1 MKAPMQNHSFRQ
13 TYQFLSWHPTIFLAS
28 NVARTALAVSTR
40 RGHRRGRLADRPRT
54 TSAADRRRSVDATSP
69 KTEEDNADEY
79 YDDVEEDGETM
90 TNEVATKYAM
100 EENAVYDGEDTD
112 DASTADVETRP
123 SSSSSPL
130 IGGGGG
136 DELCSPVEEC
146 ELCHRSWRV
155 MIEKEDEKIS
165 GEYESCATY
174 GRRRK
179 FECTVLSRDE
189 QFRMKVVSASL
200 FDLRRM
206 RIQGGANSGNSGNSP
221 KPNGTF
227 PPPPNS
233 METPSPAATYRPETT
248 PFDLTHP
255 SDPIDHPPPP
265 RSSPV

>member
-1 MKAPMQNHSFRQ
+1 MQNHSFRQ

-179 FECTVLSRDE
+179 FECTVLSRGERPWSVDRG
-189 QFRMKVVSASL
+189 FRPVELGTYIALPFVLCSWDIAQSTQPCFACCILSHSL
-200 FDLRRM
+200 VHSHRDRFFKKNRTKYT
-206 RIQGGANSGNSGNSP
+206 RI
-221 KPNGTF
+221 
-227 PPPPNS
+227 
-233 METPSPAATYRPETT
+233 
-248 PFDLTHP
+248 
-255 SDPIDHPPPP
+255 
-265 RSSPV
+265 